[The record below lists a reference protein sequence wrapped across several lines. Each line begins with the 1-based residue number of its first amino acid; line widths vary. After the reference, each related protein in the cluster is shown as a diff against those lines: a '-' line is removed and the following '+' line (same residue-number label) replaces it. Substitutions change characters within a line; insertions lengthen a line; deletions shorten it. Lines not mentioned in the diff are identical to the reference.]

1 MPRIPNVTSTHL
13 YFLDNCLF
21 HFLNSFSLV
30 RVFLFVSFIWGNG
43 KVRLTHYL
51 VFKYL
56 TTMKS
61 WNVDLLFHVEKVVVS
76 KEGSFF
82 FYKFIALVPCCLFK
96 CQRCSIVRGVM
107 TWYKKYLPEV
117 LGWLCSDVRCF
128 YRVPKYC
135 SFGSWRQQGHSSQEK
150 QTQTYTVA
158 FI

>member
-1 MPRIPNVTSTHL
+1 MPRIPNVTSTPL

-76 KEGSFF
+76 KESSFF
-82 FYKFIALVPCCLFK
+82 LQVHSTSTMLLIQVSTVFN
-96 CQRCSIVRGVM
+96 S
-107 TWYKKYLPEV
+107 E
-117 LGWLCSDVRCF
+117 
-128 YRVPKYC
+128 
-135 SFGSWRQQGHSSQEK
+135 GS
-150 QTQTYTVA
+150 YDTV
-158 FI
+158 